1 MNIYTR
7 LFKESDFEKLEEL
20 MKLYDD
26 LGYPTSK
33 NDLKKRLTYIY
44 NHADYYILLLIKNDE
59 IIGLSGMCKMLFYEK
74 SGEYMRILAF
84 VINSKYRNSGFGK
97 ILLNDS
103 ERLSKQLNCKAI
115 TLNSGNRN
123 ERIQAH
129 RLYSKNGFS
138 SNTKGFTKK
147 L

>member
-1 MNIYTR
+1 
-7 LFKESDFEKLEEL
+7 
-20 MKLYDD
+20 
-26 LGYPTSK
+26 
-33 NDLKKRLTYIY
+33 
-44 NHADYYILLLIKNDE
+44 
-59 IIGLSGMCKMLFYEK
+59 
-74 SGEYMRILAF
+74 MRILAF

-129 RLYSKNGFS
+129 RLYSKMGLVVIQKVLQKALS
-138 SNTKGFTKK
+138 SKNIFK
-147 L
+147 LLNVNII